1 MQDDEL
7 DDDADDEEGRRDEG
21 RGPEALYRKEG
32 DRVVPAPA
40 DGRENVDAGERRYE
54 DGRAVGT
61 RFLPPREP
69 LRRAIHVR
77 LNSDFT
83 SDRQISQR
91 EMQRAR
97 RQQRA
102 SRRRDATTADVRV
115 VVLYVAAVPV
125 VLFVVTKLALGL

>member
-1 MQDDEL
+1 MQDDER

-61 RFLPPREP
+61 RFLPPAAQSRD
-69 LRRAIHVR
+69 RRTGYAMVKKNIMAQFFR
-77 LNSDFT
+77 T
-83 SDRQISQR
+83 
-91 EMQRAR
+91 
-97 RQQRA
+97 
-102 SRRRDATTADVRV
+102 
-115 VVLYVAAVPV
+115 
-125 VLFVVTKLALGL
+125 